1 MNMWLI
7 AATALLWGL
16 IPCGVVCVRGKLE
29 ERLVA
34 LESAGSISTL
44 ALLLIAEGFHRLP
57 FYDIALSL
65 ALLSFGGGL
74 VFAQFLAFWL

>member
-1 MNMWLI
+1 MWLM
-7 AATALLWGL
+7 AATGLLWAL
-16 IPCGVVCVRGKLE
+16 IPCGIVCFRGKLV

-34 LESAGSISTL
+34 LETAGSIATL
-44 ALLLIAEGFHRLP
+44 ALLLIAEGFHRFP
-57 FYDIALSL
+57 FYDIALTL